1 MAGTKFG
8 CYIFQDGLTFE
19 EILKIARRCE
29 RLGLESVWLKD
40 NFSPWLHK
48 WFRGQKAIPSA
59 SFLESWTT
67 LSALASF
74 TKKIRIGCVLVN
86 LYRQP
91 SLVAK
96 MASTLDAISD
106 GRLELG
112 LSAGWNRE
120 ECTSYGIAFP
130 SASTRRKMLAEAVK
144 VMKMLWTKQDPS
156 FRGKHYSLH
165 RALCWPKPVQ
175 KPRPTLWIGGSADE
189 TLGIA
194 AREADGWIYGL
205 CERGRY
211 MESLKRLRVEC
222 DEAGRD
228 WTTITKAWYGFVDIE
243 AGRGRAKERRRL
255 GGDEAKRTTAAITGR
270 SEEVARE
277 LRTYLDAGV
286 TYFIPAFR
294 NENIYE
300 QLQIFSHEVIRQLR

>member
-1 MAGTKFG
+1 MAGAKFG

-19 EILKIARRCE
+19 EILKIARQCE

-48 WFRGQKAIPSA
+48 WFRGQKALPNA
-59 SFLESWTT
+59 SFCDSWPT
-67 LSALASF
+67 LWALASF

-112 LSAGWNRE
+112 LSAGWNGE

-130 SASTRRKMLAEAVK
+130 RASTRRKMLAEAVK
-144 VMKMLWTKQDPS
+144 VMKLMWTKQDPS

-194 AREADGWIYGL
+194 AREADGWIYSP
-205 CERGRY
+205 RGRGAQKGT
-211 MESLKRLRVEC
+211 LKRLREEC
-222 DEAGRD
+222 DEAGRG
-228 WTTITKAWYGFVDIE
+228 WTTITRAWKGVVGIE
-243 AGRGRAKERRRL
+243 AGRGRRQGRTRV
-255 GGDEAKRTTAAITGR
+255 GG
-270 SEEVARE
+270 EE
-277 LRTYLDAGV
+277 G
-286 TYFIPAFR
+286 
-294 NENIYE
+294 
-300 QLQIFSHEVIRQLR
+300 Q